1 MASVFPGAVSACIKD
16 VYEFY
21 EMYFDEPNAEFI
33 QDMINVRRA
42 ASKPNYISEEN
53 LVLLTACRDRIH
65 EELKTLSPEL
75 QREHST
81 IPLLVDGLVSR
92 MQLLVLFQKLKE
104 WC

>member
-1 MASVFPGAVSACIKD
+1 MASAFPGTVAVCIRT

-21 EMYFDEPNAEFI
+21 ELFFEAPEDDFI
-33 QDMINVRRA
+33 EYMKNVRRA

-53 LVLLTACRDRIH
+53 LVLLTTCRDRIH
-65 EELKTLSPEL
+65 QDWNTLSPEL

-81 IPLLVDGLVSR
+81 IPPSVDGLVSR
-92 MQLLVLFQKLKE
+92 MQLLVLFQKLKD